1 MKTKHSR
8 APPHGAASINRK
20 TYYTK
25 AETKVQYD
33 KKNIN
38 IKVMETKVKE
48 NGAAVNNNTNGK
60 PAKGAAFVNGNPMN
74 KEADKPKEEKPAE
87 TKPAEPTNG
96 QVKAEQPQT
105 EQPEQPKPAQ
115 APQLAPVSMKPAL
128 NLESTLKLVEEL
140 HRRSIQRN
148 KLLETINN
156 LEAFEVDIKEDA
168 DETDG
173 NYYQGC
179 TLTIEDDSR
188 RKFVTK
194 NPTIIFAVSQMVN
207 RMCVDK
213 LAEIEANITI
223 PA

>member
-1 MKTKHSR
+1 
-8 APPHGAASINRK
+8 
-20 TYYTK
+20 
-25 AETKVQYD
+25 
-33 KKNIN
+33 
-38 IKVMETKVKE
+38 METKVKE
-48 NGAAVNNNTNGK
+48 NSAAVNNNTNGR
-60 PAKGAAFVNGNPMN
+60 PAKGAAFVNGNPVN
-74 KEADKPKEEKPAE
+74 REVDKPKEEKPAE
-87 TKPAEPTNG
+87 PANG
-96 QVKAEQPQT
+96 QVKAEQSQP
-105 EQPEQPKPAQ
+105 EQPEQPKPAE

-179 TLTIEDDSR
+179 TLTIEDDNR